1 MYTLYKCMKRRHAC
15 IIIISGR
22 VIIESG
28 KFCSR
33 SLLENKRG

>member
-15 IIIISGR
+15 IIICGR